1 MVPRGG
7 AFAVLALALCACSS
21 SLRTTTAAA
30 SPGGVPAAAM
40 AMRLGPAAEVRRP
53 ADTGGG
59 GASNSASKRYESHMP
74 VLLSA
79 LHAPDS
85 AHQPMMLVDLSA
97 LHHHQEPAVGFQPDD
112 YYGSS
117 SSSNSMASADYGD
130 TWEDNSLGAD
140 DRLYRRHQPHEEM
153 HNDIGDSD
161 QLLMPFLPENT
172 VGLHYTG
179 FPFIEDALHLQRQS
193 SREDAF
199 SDYLRALI
207 ASRDRK
213 RSVFLSQSWQP
224 GGHPGPSVPRRL
236 HQTPPPQQQ
245 QQQQP
250 RRVSQVHASTS
261 PELMGLTDSK
271 SSERELPVHHRH
283 HPAVPFIF
291 SSKGWHPG
299 GRKRN
304 FFFSRGWGPSG
315 RPLTLRADYFKKKP
329 PAAHTG
335 GGEDASG
342 NEASSLGLS
351 EDRGVMGGGHGN
363 SDSSPT
369 VKATATRHGHRPC
382 RTNCWRIP
390 HLFGPYW

>member
-1 MVPRGG
+1 MVPRGS
-7 AFAVLALALCACSS
+7 AFAALAFVLCACSS
-21 SLRTTTAAA
+21 NLPATAAA
-30 SPGGVPAAAM
+30 ASLGSVPAAAM
-40 AMRLGPAAEVRRP
+40 AVPVTLG
-53 ADTGGG
+53 ADTEARRTTAETRGGG
-59 GASNSASKRYESHMP
+59 GAASTASKRYESHAP

-79 LHAPDS
+79 LHSPDS
-85 AHQPMMLVDLSA
+85 PHQRMMLVDLSA
-97 LHHHQEPAVGFQPDD
+97 LHNHQEPVLGFPQDD

-117 SSSNSMASADYGD
+117 SSMTSADYAD

-140 DRLYRRHQPHEEM
+140 DRLYRPYQPNEEM

-224 GGHPGPSVPRRL
+224 GGHPGSPVLRRQHQMPR
-236 HQTPPPQQQ
+236 
-245 QQQQP
+245 QQP
-250 RRVSQVHASTS
+250 RRVSQEPAPASSGHTS
-261 PELMGLTDSK
+261 SSGPTDRK
-271 SSERELPVHHRH
+271 SSKHSRPANYHH

-304 FFFSRGWGPSG
+304 FFFSRGWGPGG
-315 RPLTLRADYFKKKP
+315 RPLTLRAEYFKKKP
-329 PAAHTG
+329 PSTHA
-335 GGEDASG
+335 GGEDVSE
-342 NEASSLGLS
+342 NEASSTGLGQG
-351 EDRGVMGGGHGN
+351 RAAIGGGHGN

-369 VKATATRHGHRPC
+369 VKVTSTRHGHRPC
-382 RTNCWRIP
+382 RANCWRIP

>member
-7 AFAVLALALCACSS
+7 AFAVLALALCACCS
-21 SLRTTTAAA
+21 SLRATTAAA
-30 SPGGVPAAAM
+30 SLSGVPAAAM
-40 AMRLGPAAEVRRP
+40 AVGLGPAAGVRRP
-53 ADTGGG
+53 AETGGG
-59 GASNSASKRYESHMP
+59 GGSSSSASKRYESHTP

-85 AHQPMMLVDLSA
+85 SHQRMMLVDLSA
-97 LHHHQEPAVGFQPDD
+97 LHHHQEPVMGFQPDD

-153 HNDIGDSD
+153 HNEIGDSD

-199 SDYLRALI
+199 SDYLRALV

-224 GGHPGPSVPRRL
+224 GGHPGPSVPRRQR
-236 HQTPPPQQQ
+236 QTPQ

-250 RRVSQVHASTS
+250 RRVSQEPASAS
-261 PELMGLTDSK
+261 PELTGLTDRK
-271 SSERELPVHHRH
+271 SSERERAVHHRH

-304 FFFSRGWGPSG
+304 FFFSRGWGPGG

-329 PAAHTG
+329 PAAHGG
-335 GGEDASG
+335 GGEDVSD
-342 NEASSLGLS
+342 NEASSLGLAQ
-351 EDRGVMGGGHGN
+351 GVMGGGHGN

-369 VKATATRHGHRPC
+369 VKATGTRHGHGPC
-382 RTNCWRIP
+382 RANCWRIP